1 MPNAKIASPLGTV
14 MMCLSCL
21 IAPAASAAEPQEG
34 VPESWTMLLMT
45 ARFSEKL
52 EFPTRDSCTD
62 AAVAMRRLG
71 KIMNYADVFCIGE
84 ATSDVVGI
92 DTHGKILETD

>member
-1 MPNAKIASPLGTV
+1 MLNTKLATSLVTV
-14 MMCLSCL
+14 TVCLSCML
-21 IAPAASAAEPQEG
+21 APAASAAEPQQG
-34 VPESWTMLLMT
+34 IPESWTMLLMT

-52 EFPTRDSCTD
+52 EFPTRASCTD

-84 ATSDVVGI
+84 ATSDIVGI